1 MKYLINSIKEIEEFI
16 TPSLEI
22 DDVFN
27 FFMFPKFEKQF
38 RSCMRF
44 YRFETFGEDYEK
56 FPISFEEFNP
66 KYDKFYG
73 LNYNRLEEIIDFEEF
88 NNDLKNCF
96 IDSEDSYI
104 REINEQI
111 QNPSEAQFKIYLYNT
126 LKNLKDSYELLSTTQ
141 IENNKILNL
150 IKNELLDSY
159 KRVYIKIK
167 NEVPIYTD
175 IYSVFKALDA
185 NTFVSGKSDN
195 GGILV
200 YIPSREEI
208 LKKLID
214 GSENRMKFE
223 SFERKLVDNSFLSI
237 DFDQWRKSSTSL
249 VKFYVFCENK
259 KLFKSQ
265 YLMNKKGVKLF
276 RQLYNFFEGESI
288 DVPNKRKKIKSSEI
302 SKEYYFL
309 K

>member
-1 MKYLINSIKEIEEFI
+1 MKYLINSIKELEEFI

-22 DDVFN
+22 DDIFN

-73 LNYNRLEEIIDFEEF
+73 LNYNRLEEIIDFKGF

-126 LKNLKDSYELLSTTQ
+126 LKNLKDSYEFLSSTQ
-141 IENNKILNL
+141 IENNRILNL
-150 IKNELLDSY
+150 IKKELLDSY
-159 KRVYIKIK
+159 KRTYIKIK
-167 NEVPIYTD
+167 NEVPVYDDIFETFLFSNKSLKRIEQPSVDFFENKQDYNPHPRVFISNDKFLFFEELKNKLCTD
-175 IYSVFKALDA
+175 KKTQLADFSFVFRMMKKEKYIYSDVSEKSFREFLT
-185 NTFVSGKSDN
+185 NNYEITFDKLKTYEYCVTDKKINLYNS
-195 GGILV
+195 
-200 YIPSREEI
+200 
-208 LKKLID
+208 LKK
-214 GSENRMKFE
+214 
-223 SFERKLVDNSFLSI
+223 
-237 DFDQWRKSSTSL
+237 
-249 VKFYVFCENK
+249 
-259 KLFKSQ
+259 
-265 YLMNKKGVKLF
+265 
-276 RQLYNFFEGESI
+276 
-288 DVPNKRKKIKSSEI
+288 
-302 SKEYYFL
+302 
-309 K
+309 